1 MLKYHEDLDTHLDPH
16 EEPKCE
22 TEIILRTRSLR
33 MPSTTGGGGHRHT
46 HKVRSNE
53 LERTSEWKDIV
64 DLFRNLL
71 STHRMCEAYTK
82 RV

>member
-33 MPSTTGGGGHRHT
+33 MPSTTGGGGSSPYAQGT
-46 HKVRSNE
+46 V
-53 LERTSEWKDIV
+53 ERAGTYK
-64 DLFRNLL
+64 
-71 STHRMCEAYTK
+71 
-82 RV
+82 